1 MVGALV
7 GCGDNPTEPTVPALC
22 EEGATVAITVGPGVT
37 PRFEWSPACRV
48 TFLEVQTTETNP
60 SAWTVFAGPFGP
72 PGAIGIVPPVT
83 YGTVPPGAIDFADAE
98 SLETGTTYVLVLSVI
113 DILAG
118 EYEVGRREFT
128 P

>member
-1 MVGALV
+1 MLGALI
-7 GCGDNPTEPTVPALC
+7 GCADEPTEPAVPGLC
-22 EEGATVAITVGPGVT
+22 EDDVAITVGTGVT

-48 TFLEVQTTETNP
+48 TVLEVQNTETNT
-60 SAWTVFAGPFGP
+60 SAWTVLGFS
-72 PGAIGIVPPVT
+72 PGGIVPPVT
-83 YGTVPPGAIDFADAE
+83 YGTAPPRAINLPDE
-98 SLETGTTYVLVLSVI
+98 ETLETGTSYILVLSVI

>member
-1 MVGALV
+1 MAGALV
-7 GCGDNPTEPTVPALC
+7 GCGDGPTEPEVPRLC
-22 EEGATVAITVGPGVT
+22 AEEDVTITVGSGVT

-48 TFLEVQTTETNP
+48 TFLEVQNPETNT

-72 PGAIGIVPPVT
+72 GEIGIIPPLT

-98 SLETGTTYVLVLSVI
+98 SLETGTTYVLVLRVI